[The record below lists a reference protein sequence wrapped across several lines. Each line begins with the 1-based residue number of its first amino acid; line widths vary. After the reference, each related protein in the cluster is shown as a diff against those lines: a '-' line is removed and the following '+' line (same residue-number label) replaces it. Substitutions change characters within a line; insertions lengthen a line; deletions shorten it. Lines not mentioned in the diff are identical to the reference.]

1 MRFEAVIFDLDGTL
15 LDSMDVWEKIDICY
29 LQKRELPF
37 RQTKISCCCN
47 RSAPRAG

>member
-29 LQKRELPF
+29 LQKRELPVP
-37 RQTKISCCCN
+37 
-47 RSAPRAG
+47 AD